1 MRSILGNNSLIGAVS
16 MRYVLYFSVLIFL
29 VGCSATHQID
39 PAAVDIP
46 IYSNFSQHD
55 QCQYL
60 GEAIGSE
67 GQLYNYFFI
76 SNYDLT
82 KGARDDLR
90 NKAYQLG
97 GNVIE
102 TEIAPFQYT
111 TSTVFV
117 GNVYRCP

>member
-1 MRSILGNNSLIGAVS
+1 
-16 MRYVLYFSVLIFL
+16 MRYILYLLVFSFL
-29 VGCSATHQID
+29 VGCSATHQPD
-39 PAAVDIP
+39 PAAANIP

-60 GEAIGSE
+60 GEVIGTE
-67 GQLYNYFFI
+67 GQFYNYLFI
-76 SNYDLT
+76 SNYNLT

-90 NKAYQLG
+90 NKAHQLG

-102 TEIAPFQYT
+102 TEITPFQYI

-117 GNVYRCP
+117 GNVYHCP